1 MATYSSTFNTG
12 YKIIAEVTTISQN
25 VTSNY
30 SEINIKTYIQSTGS
44 SYTISSSV
52 QKSGTITIG
61 QSGQTIYYN
70 GGNLAGPVN
79 YGFWCYVGLSGNQK
93 KLLNDVTFICYHNS
107 DGSLSIPISVSVNIA
122 INFSS
127 GYRGTVSCSGTYSP
141 SKFSRAST
149 FSLNVSSVTLGS
161 TQITVSIARSSSS
174 FTHQVFYSVNNNTS
188 STRLVNN
195 NSSVGTSIS
204 FTPPLDDVK
213 YIPNSTSAT
222 ATISVDTYNGSTYI
236 GSTFKTLSVNVPSST
251 QPTVSLTVT
260 EEGGGLNGVYVKGK
274 SKAKISIN
282 ASASQGASIT
292 ERNTT
297 VTGMSSNSGTSFTTA
312 VFTTA
317 GTKTITTTVKDSR
330 GRTASASKTITV
342 QDYIVPTYSF
352 NAIRCNSGG
361 TEDATNGTYCKF
373 TYSITGYS
381 DLNSSNTLTWKIY
394 LSSNNGSSWTLV
406 TQGTGLKSST
416 STIYGSGT
424 LSTDTTYKAK
434 MQITDAYGTYTKIV
448 DIPTAYVTMDFL
460 QGGKGIAF
468 GKVANL
474 NDTFECNMYS
484 QFNRPI
490 HSTRGTYCHQSGGT
504 GGQNGYIKF
513 GTITV
518 TGTYADGYILITV
531 ARRKDQ
537 VPKELIIKFK
547 NGDTKDPELE
557 SFYVRGTI
565 GNFYI
570 YKSATSTWDLYA
582 LKNESYDNVG
592 VLDIQMSKYQF
603 EKVDVTWHDGVQ
615 VSTLPSGYVTATS
628 YNSFMI
634 PSSGSWWNTGTPV
647 VDTNGVMEIGKFIDF
662 HFTNDTTND
671 YDSRMRIG
679 DTGNVH
685 FTGGVYPHETNK
697 VRLGSENYRWTQ
709 LYLRDSPNVSS
720 DRNMKENIVYVK
732 NEKAKSESVDEVVTY
747 EDMYNFVKDDLELA
761 TYNFINSEEQKMN
774 FIAQDLLVN
783 ADGTDNKVGQMIVNP
798 IAPPTEEEI
807 AEAESH
813 LEEDEVYTYPTL
825 SYDVGMYISVLAGA
839 LKTAL
844 NKIDMLEEQ
853 IQLLQNDTVEGE
865 K

>member
-12 YKIIAEVTTISQN
+12 YKIIAEVTTKSQN
-25 VTSNY
+25 IAQNY
-30 SEINIKTYIQSTGS
+30 SVVNIKVYLQSTGS

-52 QKSGTITIG
+52 QKGGTILIG
-61 QSGQTIYYN
+61 GTD
-70 GGNLAGPVN
+70 
-79 YGFWCYVGLSGNQK
+79 YGFYCYVALSGNQK
-93 KLLNDVTFICYHNS
+93 KLLHEVDFNCPHNS
-107 DGSLSIPISVSVNIA
+107 NGTLSLSISVSVNIA

-141 SKFSRAST
+141 ATIGRAST

-161 TQITVSIARSSSS
+161 TQITVSITRASSS
-174 FTHQVFYSVNNNTS
+174 FTHKVWYQIDNS
-188 STRLVNN
+188 SHAWWLVNGN
-195 NSSVGTSIS
+195 ESVGTSIS
-204 FTPPLDDVK
+204 FTPSATDAQYL
-213 YIPNSTSAT
+213 PNTTSGT
-222 ATISVDTYNGSTYI
+222 ATIWVETFSGSTLI
-236 GSTFKTLSVNVPSST
+236 GYNTKTITVNVSSST

-274 SKAKISIN
+274 SKAKISIS
-282 ASASQGASIT
+282 ASASQGASIS

-297 VTGMSSNSGTSFTTA
+297 ITGMSSNSGTSFTTA

-342 QDYIVPTYSF
+342 QDYVVPSYSF

-373 TYSITGYS
+373 TYSVTGYS

-394 LSSNNGSSWTLV
+394 FSSNNGSSWTLV

-434 MQITDAYGTYTKIV
+434 MEITDKYGTYTRMV

-474 NDTFECNMYS
+474 NDTFECNMHS

-490 HSTRGTYCHQSGGT
+490 HSTRGTYCHQSGGVN
-504 GGQNGYIKF
+504 GEAGYIKF
-513 GTITV
+513 GTITI
-518 TGTYADGYILITV
+518 TTTYRDSYILITV
-531 ARRKDQ
+531 ARRRDQ

-570 YKSATSTWDLYA
+570 HKSTTSTWDLYA
-582 LKNESYDNVG
+582 LKNEYYDNVG
-592 VLDIQMSKYQF
+592 VLDIQMSRYQADGT
-603 EKVDVTWHDGVQ
+603 EITWHNNVQ
-615 VSTLPSGYVTATS
+615 VSTLPSGTITATS
-628 YNSFMI
+628 YNAFYT
-634 PSSGSWWNTGTPV
+634 PEKGGWFNGGTPV
-647 VDTNGVMEIGKFIDF
+647 VWTDGVMEIGKFIDF
-662 HFTNDTTND
+662 HFTDDSTND
-671 YDSRMRIG
+671 YDSRIRIG
-679 DTGNVH
+679 DTGNCH
-685 FTGGVYPHETNK
+685 FTGGVYPHATNT

-720 DRNMKENIVYVK
+720 DRSMKENIVYVK
-732 NEKAKSESVDEVVTY
+732 NKKAKSESVDEVVTY
-747 EDMYNFVKDDLELA
+747 EDMYNFVRDDLELA

-774 FIAQDLLVN
+774 FIAQDLLYN
-783 ADGTDNKVGQMIVNP
+783 MDGTDNKVGQMIVNP
-798 IAPPTEEEI
+798 IAPPTDEDI
-807 AEAESH
+807 VEAKSH
-813 LEEDEVYTYPTL
+813 LEEFEEYVYPTL

-844 NKIDMLEEQ
+844 NKIDTLEEQ
-853 IQLLQNDTVEGE
+853 IQLLQNNTVEGE

>member
-12 YKIIAEVTTISQN
+12 YKIIAEVTTKSQN
-25 VTSNY
+25 VASNY
-30 SEINIKTYIQSTGS
+30 SEVNIKTYIQSTGS

-61 QSGQTIYYN
+61 KSGQKIYYN
-70 GGNLAGPVN
+70 GGNLTGPVD
-79 YGFWCYVGLSGNQK
+79 YGFSCYVGLSGNQK
-93 KLLNDVTFICYHNS
+93 KLLNDVTFTCYHNS
-107 DGSLSIPISVSVNIA
+107 DGSISIPISVSVNIA

-141 SKFSRAST
+141 SKIGRAST

-161 TQITVSIARSSSS
+161 TQITVSITRSSSS
-174 FTHQVFYSVNNNTS
+174 FTHKVYYQINNSNHNMW
-188 STRLVNN
+188 LVNS

-204 FTPPLDDVK
+204 FTPSASDAQYL
-213 YIPNSTSAT
+213 PNSTSGT
-222 ATISVDTYNGSTYI
+222 ATITVDTYNGSTYI
-236 GSTFKTLSVNVPSST
+236 GSNSKSISVNVSSST

-260 EEGGGLNGVYVKGK
+260 EEGGGLDGVYVKGK
-274 SKAKISIN
+274 SKAKISIS
-282 ASASQGASIT
+282 ATASQGASIT

-297 VTGMSSNSGTSFTTA
+297 ITGMSSNSGTSFTTA

-342 QDYIVPTYSF
+342 QDYVVPAYSF

-381 DLNSSNTLTWKIY
+381 DLGSSNTLTWKIY
-394 LSSNNGSSWTLV
+394 ISSNNGSSWTLV

-424 LSTDTTYKAK
+424 LSTDTAYKAK
-434 MQITDAYGTYTKIV
+434 MQITDTYGTYTKTV

-474 NDTFECNMYS
+474 NDTFECNMHS

-490 HSTRGTYCHQSGGT
+490 HSTRGTYCHQSGGIN
-504 GGQNGYIKF
+504 GENGYIKF
-513 GTITV
+513 GTITI
-518 TGTYADGYILITV
+518 TTTYRDSYILITV
-531 ARRKDQ
+531 ARRRDQ
-537 VPKELIIKFK
+537 LPKELIIKFK
-547 NGDTKDPELE
+547 NGDTTDPELE

-570 YKSATSTWDLYA
+570 HKSTTSTWDLYA
-582 LKNESYDNVG
+582 LKNELYDNVG
-592 VLDIQMSKYQF
+592 ILDIQMSRYQADGT
-603 EKVDVTWHDGVQ
+603 EIIWHNNVQ
-615 VSTLPSGYVTATS
+615 VSTLPSDYITATP
-628 YNSFMI
+628 YNTFYM
-634 PSSGSWWNTGTPV
+634 PEKGGWFNGGTPV
-647 VDTNGVMEIGKFIDF
+647 VWTDGVMEIGKFIDF
-662 HFTNDTTND
+662 HFTDDSTND
-671 YDSRMRIG
+671 YDSRIRCG
-679 DTGNVH
+679 NTGNLH
-685 FTGGVYPHETNK
+685 FTGGLYPDTTLT
-697 VRLGSENYRWTQ
+697 VRMGNENYRWTQ

-720 DRNMKENIVYVK
+720 DRSMKENIVYVK
-732 NEKAKSESVDEVVTY
+732 NKKAKSESVDEVVTY
-747 EDMYNFVKDDLELA
+747 EDMYDFVKNDLELA

-807 AEAESH
+807 AEAKAN
-813 LEEDEVYTYPTL
+813 LEEGKEYVYPTL
-825 SYDVGMYISVLAGA
+825 NYDSGMYISVLAGA